1 MGKTLMTTQF
11 LFSYGTLQLPH
22 VQMANFGRLLDGVSD
37 RLIGYLVDHVE
48 IKDPDVLA
56 QSEQRFHPILRY
68 TGKVFDDVKGIAFAV
83 SELDVERADRYEVAD
98 YQRVAVTLR
107 SGREA
112 WVYVE
117 RDDPT
122 T

>member
-1 MGKTLMTTQF
+1 MTTHY
-11 LFSYGTLQLPH
+11 LFSYGTLQSPL
-22 VQMANFGRLLDGVSD
+22 VQMANFGRLLEGVAD
-37 RLIGYLVDHVE
+37 TLVGYYVDQVE
-48 IKDPDVLA
+48 ITDIAVLA
-56 QSEQRFHPILRY
+56 QSEQKFHPILRY
-68 TGKVFDDVKGIAFAV
+68 SGNILDEVKGTVFAV
-83 SELDVERADRYEVAD
+83 SELDVERADRYEVED
-98 YQRVAVTLR
+98 YQRVAVTLL